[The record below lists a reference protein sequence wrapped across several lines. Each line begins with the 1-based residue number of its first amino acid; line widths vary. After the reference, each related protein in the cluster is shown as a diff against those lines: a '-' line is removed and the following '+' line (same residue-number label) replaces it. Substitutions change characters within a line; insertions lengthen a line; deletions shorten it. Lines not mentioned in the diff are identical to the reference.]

1 MGGGKEEVLT
11 VQVTVNLPDAAVDA
25 LSGLATSRG
34 TTVTEVIRHAI
45 SLERELSDEVS
56 QGSRILIE
64 KNGEFRELILFP

>member
-1 MGGGKEEVLT
+1 MGGGKEEVVT

-45 SLERELSDEVS
+45 SLERELGDEVS

-64 KNGEFRELILFP
+64 K

>member
-1 MGGGKEEVLT
+1 VGGGKEEVLT